1 MFLNPS
7 RIHCFVIVLCI
18 QEESHL
24 NVKVN
29 KERET
34 GGDCDGTTDFAL
46 QSLRLVSAQ
55 AEYNAA
61 LVVAGES
68 NKYSIVYRWKY

>member
-1 MFLNPS
+1 MFLNPAS
-7 RIHCFVIVLCI
+7 IHCFVIVFCI
-18 QEESHL
+18 QEESL
-24 NVKVN
+24 CKAMVK

-46 QSLRLVSAQ
+46 RSPRLVSAQ
-55 AEYNAA
+55 AECNTA

-68 NKYSIVYRWKY
+68 NKYSSIYRYKY